1 MANRNLAS
9 VSIFCAL
16 IIKISEQYP
25 PATSTNMQKHN
36 YLGGKSDLGLSQLS
50 TMRQLEYCAGKQD
63 FTWDIFDTHE

>member
-9 VSIFCAL
+9 ISIFCAL

-50 TMRQLEYCAGKQD
+50 TMRQLESCAGK
-63 FTWDIFDTHE
+63 